1 LPQRFS
7 LSDGKI
13 LGKIVPQAVL
23 RRILRQQAVDIPP
36 IGKAI
41 PYAGEQRINSVE
53 QVDKS
58 AEQRSRRDRPTRP
71 IAYCGRRDQQRGTTF
86 GVLCAI
92 PEEALPTCFWSPR

>member
-1 LPQRFS
+1 MPQRFS

-41 PYAGEQRINSVE
+41 PYAGEQRI
-53 QVDKS
+53 KS
-58 AEQRSRRDRPTRP
+58 AEQGSISGLPWKHQGTPEAGKVVTAAGAISSAAPPSALLSAIRR
-71 IAYCGRRDQQRGTTF
+71 RR
-86 GVLCAI
+86 C
-92 PEEALPTCFWSPR
+92 